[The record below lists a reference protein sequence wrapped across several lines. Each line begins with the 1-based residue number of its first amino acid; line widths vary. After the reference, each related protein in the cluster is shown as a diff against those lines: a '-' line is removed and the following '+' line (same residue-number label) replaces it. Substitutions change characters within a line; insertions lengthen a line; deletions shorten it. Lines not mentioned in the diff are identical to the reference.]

1 MTAGQAAAGAAKLGP
16 DQLAF
21 IEAALEEA
29 LRAGDHERVNFL
41 WFDLGEHQQE
51 LRPDLQ
57 GSARAIY
64 TKKGASA
71 GSKSRRAGRAFE
83 PAATEPEVT
92 INDFYALM
100 PMHKFIFKPTGELW
114 PGESINTRLPPQI
127 ANGEKMKPAA
137 WLDRFA
143 PVEQMTWAPCE
154 PVLIEN
160 KLIDRGGWID
170 HPGCH
175 VFNLYR
181 PPPILDG
188 DPAKA
193 GIWQAHLK
201 QIFPDEAAHIERWF
215 AHHIQHPGDKVNHCL
230 VLRGHQGIGK
240 DTILEPVKQ
249 AIGAWNW
256 QDINPAQMLMR
267 FNEWCRAVI
276 VRVNEARDLGDY
288 DRFAFY
294 DHSKVYMAAPPDVL
308 RVDEKNIREYC
319 IPNVL
324 GIIITTNHESDGI
337 YLDADD
343 RRHFVANSEATK
355 EDFDAQY
362 WTDIWEWY
370 AAGGIGHVAAYLR
383 TLDLSAWN
391 AKAPPPK
398 TEAFWRI
405 VHSNA
410 APEDA
415 ELANLVEAL
424 GNPPVVTLTQL
435 ADTARSRQAFGIAD
449 YLTLLKTRRNVQH
462 RLQQQGYVA
471 VRNQDRKDGLWLV
484 DGKRQ
489 AVYAARKL
497 SYRTVVEALRKTP
510 STTPSGSERQ

>member
-1 MTAGQAAAGAAKLGP
+1 MTAVDVLAIDDNFQFCDAWRALSPAEQSAIGARGYDRFRKLNSYIDKGRGAIERAQAKIDAAA
-16 DQLAF
+16 
-21 IEAALEEA
+21 
-29 LRAGDHERVNFL
+29 V
-41 WFDLGEHQQE
+41 
-51 LRPDLQ
+51 
-57 GSARAIY
+57 
-64 TKKGASA
+64 
-71 GSKSRRAGRAFE
+71 SKS
-83 PAATEPEVT
+83 EVS
-92 INDFYALM
+92 IGDFYALM

-114 PGESINTRLPPQI
+114 PTESINTRLPPQLV
-127 ANGEKMKPAA
+127 NGEKVKPAA
-137 WLDRFA
+137 WLDRHA

-154 PVLIEN
+154 PQLIEN
-160 KLIDRGGWID
+160 RLIDRGGWID

-188 DPAKA
+188 DPTKA
-193 GIWQAHLK
+193 GIWQAHLAR
-201 QIFPDEAAHIERWF
+201 IFPGEAKHIERWL
-215 AHHIQHPGDKVNHCL
+215 AHHIQKPGDKVNHCL

-240 DTILEPVKQ
+240 DTLLEPVKQ

-256 QDINPAQMLMR
+256 QDINPAQMLMP

-308 RVDEKNIREYC
+308 RVNEKNIREYC
-319 IPNVL
+319 IPNVVGVIL
-324 GIIITTNHESDGI
+324 TTNHESDGI

-343 RRHFVANSEATK
+343 RRHFVANSDAEK

-362 WTDIWEWY
+362 WTDFWRWY
-370 AAGGIGHVAAYLR
+370 AEGGIGHVAAYLR
-383 TLDLSAWN
+383 TLDLSAFN
-391 AKAPPPK
+391 AKATPPK

-415 ELANLVEAL
+415 ELAGLIEAM
-424 GNPPVVTLTQL
+424 GNPETLTLTRL
-435 ADTARSRQAFGIAD
+435 ADTARGRQAFGIANF
-449 YLTLLKTRRNVQH
+449 LTELKTRRNVQH
-462 RLQQQGYVA
+462 RLQQHGYVA

-484 DGKRQ
+484 DGRRQ
-489 AVYAARKL
+489 AVYAPRKS
-497 SYRTVVEALRKTP
+497 SYRTVVEALR
-510 STTPSGSERQ
+510 SAVSGSERQ